1 MKYVI
6 SGYYGFNNS
15 GDDALLMSI
24 INGIRSTDDSAEI
37 TVLSKSPAETRKN
50 YSVNAVNRYN
60 IFSLIAKISCCDVLI
75 SGGGTLI
82 QDATSTKS
90 LVYYLSVIRIAKFF
104 KKVGD
109 DYVIIPEK
117 EYLCISDVKTPSQ
130 REPTK
135 ELSVLISEKDF
146 VIQKKGREKDSIYLL
161 ILSF

>member
-1 MKYVI
+1 MLNRYTTEIDVWSLGCVI
-6 SGYYGFNNS
+6 AEMHLSHPLFMGKEGYYHLR
-15 GDDALLMSI
+15 D
-24 INGIRSTDDSAEI
+24 
-37 TVLSKSPAETRKN
+37 
-50 YSVNAVNRYN
+50 
-60 IFSLIAKISCCDVLI
+60 IFSSLK
-75 SGGGTLI
+75 
-82 QDATSTKS
+82 ATIPKGMVEKS
-90 LVYYLSVIRIAKFF
+90 QIAKFF